1 MLMLVCLCCRVLSC
15 VPQHGTEEFYR
26 MRAFVTQHLLQ
37 HAGFDFVCVEGDY
50 PDLYRAH
57 RYAQGAGTDPS
68 ADKAMQQLQRF
79 PQWMWRN
86 HATRDFIEWM
96 RRFNM
101 QQREQLQQQQQSDS
115 AAAARGMPTP
125 PLKGFYVR
133 TPACCCRGCVSCG
146 PAMLS

>member
-1 MLMLVCLCCRVLSC
+1 
-15 VPQHGTEEFYR
+15 

-50 PDLYRAH
+50 PDLYRPH

-68 ADKAMQQLQRF
+68 AEKAMQELQRF

-101 QQREQLQQQQQSDS
+101 QQREQLQQQQSDS

-133 TPACCCRGCVSCG
+133 TPACCCRGCVTCG
-146 PAMLS
+146 RAMLS